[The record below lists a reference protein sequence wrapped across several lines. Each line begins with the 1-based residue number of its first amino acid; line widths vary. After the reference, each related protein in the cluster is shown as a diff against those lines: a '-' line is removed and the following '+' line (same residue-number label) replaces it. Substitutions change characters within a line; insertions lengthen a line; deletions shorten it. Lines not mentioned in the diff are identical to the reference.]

1 MLGHVIDV
9 SGQNVITINPS
20 NPPPPM
26 NPLPIAKRFE
36 RWYIDILGPLFKTKE
51 GCEYILLCVDAGT
64 RWVEAFP
71 LKSQTAVETA
81 RVLYKEIFTRYGA
94 PKVLFSDRGR
104 NFMSKLVNALCE
116 LFDIKQHHTSAYHPN
131 TNGLVER
138 QNSTVASSLRT
149 YCSGAQEKW
158 TEVLPGVLRGHR
170 KSPSSHSNDYSPYYL
185 LFGEEMRMPFDV
197 SLEPKDN
204 LNRDAKDHINE
215 LIDQLKVTNEIVKN
229 NIQWHQQQNKERHE
243 LRVKLPD
250 FKLGDKVLIKVN
262 KVPKGQSS
270 KLYDKAEG
278 PYQIIELGP
287 NFTYKL
293 KRCSDN
299 KVNASYMNA
308 TKLKMYHDPD
318 IHRAH
323 FHADTQNEQDMATP
337 TQQAADDNHNAQQQ
351 NLDQQPDTQKQD
363 PQIHAPNTDV
373 HTPPAHND
381 PVPPLD
387 IPHHQDHTTNTP
399 TTPAPPTPTLHDP
412 NKKWKLNRLLA
423 GRYKHGRREIRVE
436 WENSS
441 RTWEPDSSFDREML
455 EEIDKKFTKHGKRRR
470 TCFKHKY

>member
-1 MLGHVIDV
+1 
-9 SGQNVITINPS
+9 
-20 NPPPPM
+20 M

-36 RWYIDILGPLFKTKE
+36 RWHIDILGPLFKTKE
-51 GCEYILLCVDAGT
+51 GGFEYILLCVDAGT

-149 YCSGAQEKW
+149 YCSDAQEKW
-158 TEVLPGVLRGHR
+158 TEVLPGVLMGHR
-170 KSPSSHSNDYSPYYL
+170 KSPSSHSTEYSPYYL

-197 SLEPKDN
+197 SIEPKDN

-229 NIQWHQQQNKERHE
+229 NIQRHQQQNKERHY

-262 KVPKGQSS
+262 KVPKRQSS

-287 NFTYKL
+287 YFTYKL
-293 KRCSDN
+293 RRCSDN

-308 TKLKMYHDPD
+308 TNLKMYHDPD

-323 FHADTQNEQDMATP
+323 LHADTQNQQDITAP
-337 TQQAADDNHNAQQQ
+337 T
-351 NLDQQPDTQKQD
+351 
-363 PQIHAPNTDV
+363 
-373 HTPPAHND
+373 
-381 PVPPLD
+381 
-387 IPHHQDHTTNTP
+387 
-399 TTPAPPTPTLHDP
+399 
-412 NKKWKLNRLLA
+412 
-423 GRYKHGRREIRVE
+423 
-436 WENSS
+436 
-441 RTWEPDSSFDREML
+441 
-455 EEIDKKFTKHGKRRR
+455 
-470 TCFKHKY
+470 